1 IKFAPKNLISD
12 EDLLELNE
20 YKELGSTISSY
31 DYYQKRGAK
40 KQILDIVKLENR
52 KFGSFCEKLIRERL
66 SLEKPLNS
74 QHDAI
79 YFEKK
84 IEIKSARYWAGGTNC
99 KWQHLEPEYDY
110 EYILF
115 VLVDFKEIAVWG
127 GKKDDVFPYLT
138 KQGKQG
144 YWVDKETLLSS
155 GTVKKIQEEEDFKKF
170 LGM

>member
-1 IKFAPKNLISD
+1 MIRD
-12 EDLLELNE
+12 EDILDLNE
-20 YKELGSTISSY
+20 YKELASVISSY
-31 DYYQKRGAK
+31 EYYQKMGAK

-52 KFGSFCEKLIRERL
+52 KFGSVCEKIMREFL
-66 SLEKPLNS
+66 SMEKPQSS

-115 VLVDFKEIAVWG
+115 VLVDFKEISVWA

-144 YWVDKETLLSS
+144 FWVDKETLISS
-155 GTVKKIQEEEDFKKF
+155 GTVKKIEEEEDLKKL

>member
-1 IKFAPKNLISD
+1 MIRD
-12 EDLLELNE
+12 EDILDLNE
-20 YKELGSTISSY
+20 YKELASVISSY
-31 DYYQKRGAK
+31 EYYQKMGAK

-52 KFGSFCEKLIRERL
+52 KFGSVCEKIMREFL
-66 SLEKPLNS
+66 SMEKPQSS

-84 IEIKSARYWAGGTNC
+84 IEIKSARYWAAGTNC

-115 VLVDFKEIAVWG
+115 VLVDFKEIAVWV

-144 YWVDKETLLSS
+144 FWVDKETLISS
-155 GTVKKIQEEEDFKKF
+155 GTVKKIEQEEDLKKF